1 MRKSEQF
8 TIPYKELESPNPK
21 ASKPWKFVY
30 EWMDSL
36 VFAFITILLVFTFL
50 FRIVGVKGTSMVP
63 TLQNGNWL
71 AVRAINTEIQRGDI
85 VVVTQPN
92 DLNEPIIKRVIGLSG
107 DKININ
113 FETGEVTVN
122 GTLLNE
128 PYISESTHRRFD
140 VTFPVTVPE
149 GCVFVMGDNR
159 NDSLD
164 SRSSVIGFIDCNYV
178 LGVAEF
184 RIIPFGDWKIDTDA

>member
-8 TIPYKELESPNPK
+8 VIPYTDLKMADTKPSK
-21 ASKPWKFVY
+21 AWKFVY

-36 VFAFITILLVFTFL
+36 VFAFLTILLVFTFL
-50 FRIVGVKGTSMVP
+50 FRIVGVNGTSMMP

-71 AVRAINTEIQRGDI
+71 AIRAINTEIKRGDI

-92 DLNEPIIKRVIGLSG
+92 DLNEPLIKRVIGVGG

-113 FETGEVTVN
+113 FETGEVAVNDTV
-122 GTLLNE
+122 LNE
-128 PYISESTHRRFD
+128 PYIAELTHHRFD

-159 NDSLD
+159 NNSLD
-164 SRSSVIGFIDCNYV
+164 SRSSAIGFIDCGYI

-184 RIIPFGDWKIDTDA
+184 RILPFGDWKLDTNA

>member
-8 TIPYKELESPNPK
+8 VIPYTDLNAVNTKESK
-21 ASKPWKFVY
+21 AWNFVY

-92 DLNEPIIKRVIGLSG
+92 ALNEPIIKRVIGLSG

-122 GTLLNE
+122 GTVLNE
-128 PYISESTHRRFD
+128 PYIAEPTHHRFD
-140 VTFPVTVPE
+140 VTFPVTVPP

-164 SRSSVIGFIDCNYV
+164 SRSSVIGFIDCGYI

-184 RIIPFGDWKIDTDA
+184 RIIPFGDWKLDTNA

>member
-8 TIPYKELESPNPK
+8 VIPYTDLKTADTKPPK
-21 ASKPWKFVY
+21 AWKFVY

-36 VFAFITILLVFTFL
+36 VFAFLTILLVFTFL
-50 FRIVGVKGTSMVP
+50 FRIVGVSGTSMVP

-92 DLNEPIIKRVIGLSG
+92 ALHEPIIKRVIGLEG

-113 FETGEVTVN
+113 FDTGEVTVN
-122 GTLLNE
+122 GTVLNE
-128 PYISESTHRRFD
+128 PYIAEETHRHFD
-140 VTFPVTVPE
+140 VAFPVTVPS

-164 SRSSVIGFIDCNYV
+164 SRSSVIGFIDCGYI

-184 RIIPFGDWKIDTDA
+184 RILPLGDWKIDTNA